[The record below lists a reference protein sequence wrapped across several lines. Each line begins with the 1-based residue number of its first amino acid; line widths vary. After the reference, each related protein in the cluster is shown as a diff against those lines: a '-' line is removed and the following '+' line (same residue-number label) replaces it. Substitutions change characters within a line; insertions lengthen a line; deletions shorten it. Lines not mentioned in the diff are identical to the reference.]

1 MPSILLVDDHDLI
14 REGLKHILAKQFP
27 SARITEAGNAEDA
40 IKKVSKAKFDLVISD
55 LTMPGRGG
63 LDVVR
68 QVKEI
73 DPKLPVLILSMH
85 AEDEYAVRAL
95 KAGAAGYL
103 NKTNGTTDI
112 FKAIKMVL
120 QGRRYIS
127 PAVAERLAEN
137 LEPHDS
143 PPHSYLSDREFYVFK
158 LIAEGKSVSAIAEQL
173 SLGLTTVSTHR
184 ARILKKMGLK
194 TNADLTKYAV
204 QYKLLD

>member
-14 REGLKHILAKQFP
+14 REGLKHILSKQFP
-27 SARITEAGNAEDA
+27 SASISEASTAEDA
-40 IKKVSKAKFDLVISD
+40 IKKVSTAKFDLVISD

-68 QVKEI
+68 QVKQI

-103 NKTNGTTDI
+103 NKTNGAADI

-120 QGRRYIS
+120 QGRKYIS
-127 PAVAERLAEN
+127 PAVAEKLAQN
-137 LEPHDS
+137 LETRDIL
-143 PPHSYLSDREFYVFK
+143 PHSSLSDREFYIFK

-184 ARILKKMGLK
+184 ARILHKMGFK
-194 TNADLTKYAV
+194 TNADLTKYAI
-204 QYKLLD
+204 QYKLL